1 LPPDHLVR
9 VIAWI
14 RSDGRLR
21 TEEDL
26 VLEVLEVLEELGYE
40 RRGSRIERAIRV
52 AVARTRSS

>member
-26 VLEVLEVLEELGYE
+26 VLEVLEELGYE
-40 RRGSRIERAIRV
+40 RRGSRIERAIRA